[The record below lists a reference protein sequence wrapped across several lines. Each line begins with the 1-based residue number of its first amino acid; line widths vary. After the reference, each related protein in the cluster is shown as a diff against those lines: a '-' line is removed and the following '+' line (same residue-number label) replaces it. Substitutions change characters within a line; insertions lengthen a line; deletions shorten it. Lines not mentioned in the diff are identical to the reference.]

1 METRVQFL
9 KADRSV
15 TLPTTTLSLKKLRT
29 TLKGTESIREVAARR
44 RLLLTS
50 GLFGFS
56 FIFFSTFLGVTAT
69 RITQDISK
77 VNSLV
82 SNLYH
87 DAHHDFL
94 TGLPNRTFVLDS
106 RGDLLAETARTGD
119 HAAILFIDLDGF
131 KAINDRLGHDMG
143 DMAWEE
149 TNFLFCSTPVMA
161 GNSRHGSP
169 RG

>member
-1 METRVQFL
+1 
-9 KADRSV
+9 
-15 TLPTTTLSLKKLRT
+15 
-29 TLKGTESIREVAARR
+29 
-44 RLLLTS
+44 
-50 GLFGFS
+50 